1 MATYG
6 PAPVDYDQLQYLRQI
21 LAPQY
26 AVLPA
31 SRIRAQMGAFYG
43 PDAAEDYNEYLE
55 GLFGSI
61 GNAFKDVGKF
71 VAKAAPVVATVGG
84 GALQG
89 ALSGAQFGLPGI
101 IAGAAAG
108 GAGAGL
114 SKYGSGTARSI
125 GGALQGVTG
134 LAGQFSPLGR
144 IGGAVGPA
152 ISSLAGGGRGGAAG
166 SAVNALSG
174 VLGALG
180 GGGGAA
186 GALSSLLGGGGGGAA
201 GAISSLLGQA
211 GGPAGAIGSL
221 LGGGRGGGAA
231 GAIGSLLGGGGG
243 GAAGAIG
250 SLLGG
255 GGGGAAGAIGNLL
268 GGASGSGGPAG
279 ALSSLFGGSG
289 AIGQLRSLLQ
299 RQETMEALSAL
310 EIPPFGRTAIL
321 VGSAQT
327 PVPTAAFPNLIAH
340 LAGQASAEATAWAQD
355 SENAMEYMMDQSGEY
370 VGDPALDRDRAARIW
385 NLLNEA
391 QAERLLEAIG
401 SAGEAE
407 NAEYGP
413 DYSEASVYAER
424 QAQDTAYYDAMD
436 AAEAYA
442 LTAESEAET
451 YPDYEYAEWPE
462 DDGRGAWQ

>member
-61 GNAFKDVGKF
+61 GNAFKDVGRF

-114 SKYGSGTARSI
+114 SKYGSGAARNI

-152 ISSLAGGGRGGAAG
+152 ISSLAGGGRGGTAG
-166 SAVNALSG
+166 AAVNALSG

-180 GGGGAA
+180 GGGG
-186 GALSSLLGGGGGGAA
+186 GGAA
-201 GAISSLLGQA
+201 GAISSLLG
-211 GGPAGAIGSL
+211 
-221 LGGGRGGGAA
+221 GGGGGGAA
-231 GAIGSLLGGGGG
+231 GAIGSLLGRAGGP
-243 GAAGAIG
+243 AGAIG

-310 EIPPFGRTAIL
+310 EIPPFGRTTIL

-340 LAGQASAEATAWAQD
+340 LAGQASAEAAAWAQD
-355 SENAMEYMMDQSGEY
+355 SENVMEYMMDQSGEY

-391 QAERLLEAIG
+391 QAERLLDAIG

-407 NAEYGP
+407 SAEYGP